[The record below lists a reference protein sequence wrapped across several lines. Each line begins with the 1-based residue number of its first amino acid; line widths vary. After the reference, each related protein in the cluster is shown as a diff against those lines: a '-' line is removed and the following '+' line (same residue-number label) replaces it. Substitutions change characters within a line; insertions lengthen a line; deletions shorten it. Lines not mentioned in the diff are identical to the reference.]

1 MSLTS
6 IRNCYMPR
14 GQSQWYEE
22 FLVLC
27 IHNLSGACYESFSS
41 LPNMPTHCHVLPA
54 CWVYHWLPR
63 VYFPICG
70 FCHWRLLLYSPS
82 LGVLP
87 MATIFIFPSLWVLPL
102 AATSVFLSL
111 WGFWCWLC
119 IPQFVGSVT
128 PLSFKQWTWDVQE
141 ERYKGT
147 FSSYLLLFH
156 ILNWMRQVMENTE
169 YIFSVLNKQV

>member
-1 MSLTS
+1 MRSSWCCVFIICLRHVMRAFHHCLTCLLIAMFFQPVGCTIGYHVYILQFVGSAIGGYFS
-6 IRNCYMPR
+6 IP
-14 GQSQWYEE
+14 
-22 FLVLC
+22 LVW
-27 IHNLSGACYESFSS
+27 G
-41 LPNMPTHCHVLPA
+41 LPS
-54 CWVYHWLPR
+54 
-63 VYFPICG
+63 
-70 FCHWRLLLYSPS
+70 LYSPVY
-82 LGVLP
+82 G
-87 MATIFIFPSLWVLPL
+87 FCLWLPL
-102 AATSVFLSL
+102 LCSCL